1 MNIIKDKKVITK
13 IFEST
18 NSTKKYNDSFK
29 VIQIEGND
37 GVLISVSKKLFK
49 RAVDRNRIKRLIKE
63 AIRNK
68 TINKTTAIST
78 IHHPLYMSFLWGC
91 FLRQGDEKAQ
101 RKGEGSAGRVVRWRL
116 AVGCRRKGR
125 RYTWGGQWC

>member
-68 TINKTTAIST
+68 IINRTTAIIYINKEVLSLKE
-78 IHHPLYMSFLWGC
+78 IDNKL
-91 FLRQGDEKAQ
+91 KII
-101 RKGEGSAGRVVRWRL
+101 K
-116 AVGCRRKGR
+116 
-125 RYTWGGQWC
+125 